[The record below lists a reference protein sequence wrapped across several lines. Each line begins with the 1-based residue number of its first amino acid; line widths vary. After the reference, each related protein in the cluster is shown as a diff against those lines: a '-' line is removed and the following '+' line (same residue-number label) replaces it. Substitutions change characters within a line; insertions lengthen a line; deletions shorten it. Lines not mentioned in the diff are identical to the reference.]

1 MSTRMTKGHAHT
13 NDLATVPLFSAL
25 SPKELEHVDQASD
38 EVEFDAGEELVIEG
52 RVGREFFMI
61 LEGEAAVTRQGTEV
75 ATLGP
80 GQWFG
85 ELSLLDKGPRSAT
98 VAARTPMK
106 VLVLGQR
113 EFGGLLDTVPGLA
126 PKLLGPLAARLREA
140 DAASITS

>member
-1 MSTRMTKGHAHT
+1 MTKGHAHT

-25 SPKELEHVDQASD
+25 SPKELEHVDRASD

-52 RVGREFFMI
+52 RVGREFFLI
-61 LEGEAAVTRQGTEV
+61 TDGEASVTRQGAEV
-75 ATLGP
+75 ATLRP

-98 VAARTPMK
+98 VTARTPMK

-126 PKLLGPLAARLREA
+126 AKLLAPLAARLREA